1 MTMKKSF
8 DPSTIDTLR
17 HNFYVDDL
25 LKSVPTPENAITL
38 MEQLIE
44 LCAKGGFNLT
54 KFVSNNR
61 KVWSA
66 IPQAKRADLSLDVNL
81 DELPVDGALG
91 VRWHIE
97 SDTFGFKV
105 LELGKTNTMRGVL
118 STICSVFDALNLA
131 ALVMLPAKQIMQDLW
146 RMKRAWDQPLER
158 ELLQRW
164 LQWKDNLPLLASVKV
179 SRCYFSRTDHE
190 GATLQLHHFYDAS
203 EVGYGTATYLRIA
216 YPGEKIECALIIGKS
231 RNAPN
236 KTVSIPRLKLQG
248 ALLAAGVD
256 LAVRKELNF

>member
-1 MTMKKSF
+1 MDS
-8 DPSTIDTLR
+8 LR

-25 LKSVPTPENAITL
+25 LKSVPTPEEAITL

-66 IPQAKRADLSLDVNL
+66 IPLAKRADPSLDVNL
-81 DELPVDGALG
+81 EELPVDTALG

-105 LELGKTNTMRGVL
+105 VELGKSNTMRGVL
-118 STICSVFDALNLA
+118 STICSVFDPLNLA
-131 ALVMLPAKQIMQDLW
+131 VPVMLPAKQIMQDLW
-146 RMKRAWDQPLER
+146 RMKKTWDQPLEG

-164 LQWKDNLPLLASVKV
+164 LRWKDTLPLLASLKV
-179 SRCYFSRTDHE
+179 PRCYFSQPDHE
-190 GATLQLHHFYDAS
+190 GATLQLHHFCDG
-203 EVGYGTATYLRIA
+203 VGYGTATYLRIT
-216 YPGEKIECALIIGKS
+216 YPDTHIKCAFVIGSS
-231 RNAPN
+231 RNAPI
-236 KTVSIPRLKLQG
+236 KTVSIPRLELQG
-248 ALLAAGVD
+248 ALLAARVD
-256 LAVRKELNF
+256 LAVRKELNFDSDLLD